1 MKQCMHK
8 LIYNNYLL
16 WQKITINNPNTINIR
31 VVKSWYKYI
40 MEFHEVIEKK
50 KKKKEKVL
58 CMNEIESSP
67 ENFKLKLNSR

>member
-1 MKQCMHK
+1 MHK

-50 KKKKEKVL
+50 KERKKKFYV
-58 CMNEIESSP
+58 
-67 ENFKLKLNSR
+67 

>member
-1 MKQCMHK
+1 MYK

-40 MEFHEVIEKK
+40 MEFHEVIK
-50 KKKKEKVL
+50 KKKKERKKKFYV
-58 CMNEIESSP
+58 
-67 ENFKLKLNSR
+67 